1 MKNNSIYSW
10 ESPFEIKQGWAAVLL
25 LFIGFVAITVFKINE
40 FSNAKHYPTESKYEI
55 ELNRRSGGAGSGTSG
70 TTQLKEK
77 KKVGIEYFLIMPLI
91 AFGLLTIR
99 VLLRQFA
106 TSLFIVSEKV
116 DGLAW
121 TMLLCTIH
129 LVLYKVL

>member
-1 MKNNSIYSW
+1 M
-10 ESPFEIKQGWAAVLL
+10 
-25 LFIGFVAITVFKINE
+25 LFIGFVAITVLKINE
-40 FSNAKHYPTESKYEI
+40 FSNAKYYPTESKYEI
-55 ELNRRSGGAGSGTSG
+55 ELNRRSGDTGSGASG

-77 KKVGIEYFLIMPLI
+77 KKVGVEYFFIMPLI

-99 VLLRQFA
+99 VFLRQFA
-106 TSLFIVSEKV
+106 TSLLIVSEKG

-121 TMLLCTIH
+121 TMLLCTIY